1 MTKLSDLD
9 PPIPSKRRG
18 AEPTDERGHFYNCP
32 NCGQLVDQRD
42 ARQVFYHEAPG
53 HDPLELEGTAKVLPF
68 PAMRRLK

>member
-1 MTKLSDLD
+1 MTNLSDLG

-18 AEPTDERGHFYNCP
+18 AEPT
-32 NCGQLVDQRD
+32 

-68 PAMRRLK
+68 PAMRRLR